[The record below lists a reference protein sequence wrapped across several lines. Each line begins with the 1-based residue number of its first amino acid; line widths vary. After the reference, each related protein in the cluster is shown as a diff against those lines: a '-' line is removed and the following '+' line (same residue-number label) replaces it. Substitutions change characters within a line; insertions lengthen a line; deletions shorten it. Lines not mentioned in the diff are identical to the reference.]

1 MSGRRLL
8 LSLAAALLL
17 GLVPAL
23 AAAQTAES
31 VRDPEAASPR
41 HEKTEVVR
49 YRHMVVAANPYA
61 ADAGLAILRAGGSA
75 VDAAI
80 AAELV
85 LNLVEPQS
93 SGIGGGAFMLHW
105 DNAGKAITSYDGRE
119 TAPAGATPDLFLG
132 ADGRPLLFPEAV
144 ASGRAVGVPGLL
156 RMFELAHKAHGK
168 LPWARLFQPAIDLA
182 EEGFPMSRRLRLLVD
197 AYPDLAKDP
206 AARALYFDATGQPK
220 LIGARIVNRAL
231 AATLRAVAERGADAF
246 YTGAIAAD
254 IARTVQR
261 APHLPGTLS
270 ATDLA
275 GYRAKERPAVCAP
288 YRRWRVCGMGPPSS
302 GGVALLQ
309 ILALLERFDLAAH
322 AVDSAETVH
331 LLAEAGRLAFADRA
345 RYLAD
350 PDFVDVPTAKLLDR
364 RYLARRSALIDP
376 GRAMGQAAPGT
387 LPDRRGALWPDDPAP
402 GMPSTSHLSVVDD
415 RGNAVA
421 MTSSVEQAFGA
432 RLLVRGFLLNNELT
446 DFAFVPDQDG
456 RPRAN
461 RVEPGKRPRS
471 SMAPTLVFD
480 ADNQLRLVI
489 GSPGGSRII
498 GYVARAVTGVLD
510 FGLDVQA
517 AIDLPHALNRNGPTE
532 LERGTDLVPL
542 KDALEARG
550 HKVVVTDMSSGLHGI
565 ELFRHGLIG
574 GADPRREGVARGD

>member
-1 MSGRRLL
+1 MIGRRVL

-17 GLVPAL
+17 GSAAL
-23 AAAQTAES
+23 AHAQTSES
-31 VRDPEAASPR
+31 IRDPEAPSPR

-49 YRHMVVAANPYA
+49 YRHMIVAANPLA
-61 ADAGLAILRAGGSA
+61 ADAGLAMLRAGGSA

-105 DNAGKAITSYDGRE
+105 DNAARAVTSYDGRE
-119 TAPAGATPDLFLG
+119 TAPAGATPELFLS
-132 ADGRPLLFPEAV
+132 ADGKPLRFPEAV

-156 RMFELAHKAHGK
+156 RMFDLAHKAHGR
-168 LPWARLFQPAIDLA
+168 LPWAKLFEPAIVLA
-182 EEGFPMSRRLRLLVD
+182 EQGFPMSRRLRLLVD
-197 AYPDLAKDP
+197 AYPGLAEDP

-220 LIGARIVNRAL
+220 LIGARIINRAL
-231 AATLRAVAERGADAF
+231 AATLRRVAEAGADAF
-246 YTGAIAAD
+246 YTGEIAAD

-270 ATDLA
+270 TADLA
-275 GYRAKERPAVCAP
+275 GYQAKERPAVCAP

-302 GGVALLQ
+302 GGVTLLQ

-322 AVDSAETVH
+322 PVDSVETVH
-331 LLAEAGRLAFADRA
+331 LLAEAERLAFADRA

-350 PDFVDVPTAKLLDR
+350 PDVVDVPTAELLDR
-364 RYLARRSALIDP
+364 RYLAQRSALIDP
-376 GRAMGQAAPGT
+376 GRAMDKAAPGT

-421 MTSSVEQAFGA
+421 LTSSIEQAFGA
-432 RLLVRGFLLNNELT
+432 RLMVRGFMLNNQLT
-446 DFAFVPDQDG
+446 DFAFVPEADG

-480 ADNQLRLVI
+480 REGNLVLAI

-517 AIDLPHALNRNGPTE
+517 AIDLPHAVNRNGPTE
-532 LERGTDLVPL
+532 IERGSDLVPL
-542 KDALEARG
+542 ADGLRALG
-550 HKVVVTDMSSGLHGI
+550 HKVVVTDMNSGLHGI
-565 ELFRHGLIG
+565 ERFRYGLIG